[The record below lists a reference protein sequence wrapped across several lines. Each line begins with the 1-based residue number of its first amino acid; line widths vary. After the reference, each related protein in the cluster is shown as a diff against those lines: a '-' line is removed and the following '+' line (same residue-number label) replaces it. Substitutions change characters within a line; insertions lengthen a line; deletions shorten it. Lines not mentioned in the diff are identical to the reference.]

1 MATQTNEYYLSCIT
15 QALDLAEEMALGA
28 IAANHHYFSK
38 GDRDFALEVDHA
50 VETEIRALLA
60 RLTPTIPMLGEE
72 KQWDTFEQPIPDLF
86 WVVDPI
92 DGTVNYSRQI
102 PLFGIT
108 IALIYRNKPI
118 VAGIAFPAL
127 GDRHTA
133 IKGQGAWLNGQK
145 IHVSKTQNIRDA
157 IIGIGDFSVGEN
169 APQKNAITH
178 ALMQHY
184 AGQCL
189 RIRML
194 GTAALQLAWLAT
206 GRLDLSI
213 TLSNKSWDVQAG
225 VLLVEEAGGLVFDED
240 GSDHDLKSCRTLAT
254 NAYLKTRLLKFFRQY
269 KTE

>member
-1 MATQTNEYYLSCIT
+1 
-15 QALDLAEEMALGA
+15 
-28 IAANHHYFSK
+28 
-38 GDRDFALEVDHA
+38 
-50 VETEIRALLA
+50 
-60 RLTPTIPMLGEE
+60 GEE
-72 KQWDTFEQPIPDLF
+72 NQWDDFTQQIPDLF

-108 IALIYRNKPI
+108 IALISHHKPI

-145 IHVSKTQNIRDA
+145 IQVSKTQNIREA
-157 IIGIGDFSVGEN
+157 IIGIGDFSVGN
-169 APQKNAITH
+169 NSSQKNAIAH
-178 ALMQHY
+178 ALIQHY

-206 GRLDLSI
+206 GKLDMSI

-225 VLLVEEAGGLVFDED
+225 VLLVQEAGGLVFDED
-240 GSDHDLKSCRTLAT
+240 GTKHNLKSCRTLAT
-254 NAYLKTRLLKFFRQY
+254 NAYLKTHLLDFFS
-269 KTE
+269 